1 MSKKPVEPKAPKS
14 AAAPSSPP
22 SPAPSPAPS
31 PPPAEAAPPKAKTG
45 PGSGP
50 RRNPAR
56 KVIQQERVPSTARV
70 RWGRV
75 VSEYTDPKTG
85 ETKTRRTFCTP
96 AFIEAAE
103 RLTAT
108 GQARTKTDL
117 ALALGLSQ
125 KGLNDYFRRVDSGK
139 GASPP
144 EIEFVTRVRAADVPR
159 PTDAQIEKVAQ
170 MASALCLYPR
180 SLAPHLKATSAEIS
194 LWLARGAAD
203 DGLYEDGAPAS
214 RMVRFYRAYELGRQN
229 PLLSAR
235 TTLAI
240 SAAGAVREELATDR
254 NGQVVYD
261 ASGNPTKLLKQEP
274 GDVRAAKLL
283 LDRYGDE
290 GERPTS
296 QHQVDVTVSGGDRPI
311 ELDLRGLDR
320 ALLIKLAG
328 FDPKELGLDADQMD
342 LDDDGQDDP
351 LDDEEG
357 G

>member
-1 MSKKPVEPKAPKS
+1 MSKKSADPKTSKGTPDPKS
-14 AAAPSSPP
+14 PPLSESDDAPASP
-22 SPAPSPAPS
+22 
-31 PPPAEAAPPKAKTG
+31 PPKAK
-45 PGSGP
+45 PGP
-50 RRNPAR
+50 RRNPER
-56 KVIQQERVPSTARV
+56 RVNQQERVPASARL
-70 RWGRV
+70 RWGRM
-75 VSEYTDPKTG
+75 VSQYTDPKTG
-85 ETKTRRTFCTP
+85 KTKTRRTFCTP

-103 RLTAT
+103 RLMAT
-108 GQARTKTDL
+108 GQARTVTDI
-117 ALALGLSQ
+117 ALALGLSP
-125 KGLNDYFRRVDSGK
+125 KGLTDYFKRVDSGK

-159 PTDAQIEKVAQ
+159 PTDAMIEKVEQ

-214 RMVRFYRAYELGRQN
+214 KMVRFYRAYERGRQN

-235 TTLAI
+235 TTLAM
-240 SAAGAVREELATDR
+240 SAQGAVREELAVDSK
-254 NGQVVYD
+254 GQIVYD
-261 ASGNPTKLLKQEP
+261 ASGNPVKLYKHEP
-274 GDVRAAKLL
+274 GDIRAAKLV

-311 ELDLRGLDR
+311 EIDLRGLSKT
-320 ALLIKLAG
+320 ALIKLAG
-328 FDPKELGLDADQMD
+328 WDPKELGLDAAEMD

-351 LDDEEG
+351 LDDEENG
-357 G
+357 